1 MKTSI
6 RILLTLLVLG
16 TIACKK
22 KTVEADPYA
31 FLHGTW
37 QYANG
42 AECIYE
48 PATKSAKGTKVPD
61 NNASFKFVVG
71 EAYWKNVVS
80 TGTDKW
86 EYEQIVRFSDGTT
99 VEYRKSTM
107 AKKDENTLTIN
118 TPGLSDSS
126 LKRIK

>member
-1 MKTSI
+1 MKKCL
-6 RILLTLLVLG
+6 RILLTLFVLSA
-16 TIACKK
+16 IACKK

-31 FLHGTW
+31 FLHGSW

-61 NNASFKFVVG
+61 NNTSFKFVVG

-86 EYEQIVRFSDGTT
+86 EYEQIVRFSDGKT

-107 AKKDENTLTIN
+107 SKKDENTLN
-118 TPGLSDSS
+118 MSTPGLSDSS